1 MDWQGIATLITA
13 IGTVIALFLNF
24 RQHAYN
30 KEKEYELKQREER
43 DKKKHENERIEIK
56 KASQTI
62 YRELNRLFIHT
73 EALRVYIVQP
83 HPLDKA
89 KFISVQFEVLAEG
102 MTSVLAQVQRMP
114 IGSVGTFVAELSSRD
129 FLLWRSQSDVKD
141 GRARAMMHNFG
152 TDRMAAMR
160 MMEDGVWLGSIV
172 LDFDENRQ
180 LEAVWLK
187 EKMSEAANIIKYKL
201 PEIEE
206 E

>member
-30 KEKEYELKQREER
+30 KEKEYELQQREVR
-43 DKKKHENERIEIK
+43 DKEKRENERNEIK
-56 KASQTI
+56 RSSQTI

-89 KFISVQFEVLAEG
+89 KFISVQYEVLAEG
-102 MTSVLAQVQRMP
+102 MTSVMTQVQRMP
-114 IGSVGTFVAELSSRD
+114 IGSVGTFVSELSSRD
-129 FLLWRSQSDVKD
+129 FILWRSQSDVKD
-141 GRARAMMHNFG
+141 SRARSMMHNFG

-160 MMEDGVWLGSIV
+160 MMEDGVWLGNIV
-172 LDFDENRQ
+172 LDFDESKQ
-180 LEAVWLK
+180 IEAVWLK
-187 EKMSEAANIIKYKL
+187 EKMGETANNIKYKL

-206 E
+206 

>member
-30 KEKEYELKQREER
+30 KEKEYELQQREVR
-43 DKKKHENERIEIK
+43 DKEKRENERNEIK
-56 KASQTI
+56 RSSQTI

-89 KFISVQFEVLAEG
+89 KYISVQYEVLAEG
-102 MTSVLAQVQRMP
+102 MTSVMTQVQRMP
-114 IGSVGTFVAELSSRD
+114 IGSVGTFVSELSSRD
-129 FLLWRSQSDVKD
+129 FILWRSQSDVKD
-141 GRARAMMHNFG
+141 SRARSMMHNFG

-160 MMEDGVWLGSIV
+160 MMEDGVWLGNIV
-172 LDFDENRQ
+172 LDFDESKQ
-180 LEAVWLK
+180 IEAVWLK
-187 EKMSEAANIIKYKL
+187 EKMGETANNIKYKL
-201 PEIEE
+201 PEIDE
-206 E
+206 

>member
-30 KEKEYELKQREER
+30 KEKEYELQQREVR
-43 DKKKHENERIEIK
+43 DKEKRENERNEIK
-56 KASQTI
+56 RSSQTI

-89 KFISVQFEVLAEG
+89 KFISVQYEVLAEG
-102 MTSVLAQVQRMP
+102 MTSVMTQVQRMP
-114 IGSVGTFVAELSSRD
+114 IGRVGTFVSELSSRD
-129 FLLWRSQSDVKD
+129 FILWRSQCEVKD
-141 GRARAMMHNFG
+141 SRARAMMHNFG

-160 MMEDGVWLGSIV
+160 MMEDGVWLGNIV
-172 LDFDENRQ
+172 LDFDESKQ
-180 LEAVWLK
+180 IEAVWIK
-187 EKMSEAANIIKYKL
+187 EKMGETANNIKYKL

-206 E
+206 

>member
-30 KEKEYELKQREER
+30 KEKEYELQQREAR
-43 DKKKHENERIEIK
+43 DKEKMENERNEIK
-56 KASQTI
+56 RSSQTI

-83 HPLDKA
+83 HPLDRA
-89 KFISVQFEVLAEG
+89 KFISVQYEVLAEG
-102 MTSVLAQVQRMP
+102 MTSVMTQVQRMP
-114 IGSVGTFVAELSSRD
+114 IGNVGSFVAELSSRD
-129 FLLWRSQSDVKD
+129 FILWRSQSDVKD
-141 GRARAMMHNFG
+141 SRARAMMHNFG

-160 MMEDGVWLGSIV
+160 MMEDGVWLGNIV
-172 LDFDENRQ
+172 LDFDESKQ
-180 LEAVWLK
+180 IEVVWLK
-187 EKMSEAANIIKYKL
+187 EKMGETANNIKYKL

-206 E
+206 